1 MAITPRKNAKGEIV
15 SYYIRVYKGYD
26 KAGRRLK
33 PYTMTWKPEAG
44 MTKKQIEREVNKVA
58 MQFEEQ
64 CESGLITSSPKLL
77 LNDFIPQ
84 YFDIV
89 EDSLSP
95 VTFQFYKNCVATHIS
110 PLLGDLR
117 LKEIKPVHVQDFVKK
132 LSTHKVKAGME
143 KRSPAT
149 VRRYLTVLQ
158 SIMKQAVKLELIAVN
173 PANMEKLT
181 VQKMVAPKIEIFTKQ
196 EAAEMLACLE
206 NEDLQ
211 FQVLIQLGIMTGAR
225 RGELVA
231 LKFSDFD
238 YTANKLTI
246 ERTAV
251 KVTGKPTQLKP
262 PKDYEI
268 RTIAVNQLCMDLVQM
283 LRREKDFEAER
294 LGETWVEGDWLFT
307 QWNGEIMN
315 PHSPTKMFR
324 KFLEQNG
331 IRHRKFHSIRH
342 TSATLL
348 LYGGVSIKQV
358 SERLGHGDIE
368 TTNKYLHYLS
378 EADEE
383 AARVLGDMLMGGEK

>member
-1 MAITPRKNAKGEIV
+1 MAITPRKNSKGEII
-15 SYYIRVYKGYD
+15 SYVIRVYKGYD

-33 PYTMTWKPEAG
+33 PHTMTWKPEVG

-64 CESGLITSSPKLL
+64 CENGLVSNDPKLL
-77 LNDFIPQ
+77 LKDFIPQ

-117 LKEIKPVHVQDFVKK
+117 LKEIKPIHIQDFVKK

-206 NEDLQ
+206 KEDLQ
-211 FQVLIQLGIMTGAR
+211 FRVLVQLGIMTGAR

-231 LKFSDFD
+231 LKFGDFD
-238 YTANKLTI
+238 YATNKMTI

-251 KVTGKPTQLKP
+251 KVTGKPTQMKP

-268 RTIAVNQLCMDLVQM
+268 RTISVNRLCMDLVQM

-294 LGETWVEGDWLFT
+294 LGETWMEGDWLFT

-324 KFLEQNG
+324 KFLERNG

-383 AARVLGDMLMGGEK
+383 AARVLGDMLMGGE